1 MSEAKVSAGS
11 TMNLTSALVVV
22 VYIIL
27 STIGAVSSIMN
38 EFLNR
43 SGWMAIGYAI
53 VTAIF
58 VVISINLFLLVQA
71 ARGTAAE

>member
-1 MSEAKVSAGS
+1 MSEATVSSGS
-11 TMNLTSALVVV
+11 DMNLTSALVVV

-38 EFLNR
+38 EFLER
-43 SGWMAIGYAI
+43 SGWMAIAYAI

-58 VVISINLFLLVQA
+58 VVISINLFLLVQS